1 MARNVRKMKDGGK
14 WRVKKRAKRSWRRR
28 RRKDALG
35 LREDGRE
42 REREG
47 RGGGEEG
54 GGKEEGVRGGG
65 RGLVGL

>member
-42 REREG
+42 RERE
-47 RGGGEEG
+47 REEGEE
-54 GGKEEGVRGGG
+54 KKVEVKKRE
-65 RGLVGL
+65 

>member
-1 MARNVRKMKDGGK
+1 M
-14 WRVKKRAKRSWRRR
+14 KKRAKRSWRRR

-54 GGKEEGVRGGG
+54 GGEEEGVRGGG